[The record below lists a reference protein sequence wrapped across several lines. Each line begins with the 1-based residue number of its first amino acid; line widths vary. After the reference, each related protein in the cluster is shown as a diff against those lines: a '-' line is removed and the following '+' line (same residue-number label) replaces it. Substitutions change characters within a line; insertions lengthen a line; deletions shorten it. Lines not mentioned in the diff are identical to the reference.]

1 VETVFSVLLNF
12 FNLYRAILMARI
24 LLSWFPVRWDKQP
37 MKFIH
42 DATEPVM
49 EPFRKILPPLGGLDL
64 SPILLFM
71 VLGIVTQL
79 LAGVAG

>member
-1 VETVFSVLLNF
+1 
-12 FNLYRAILMARI
+12 
-24 LLSWFPVRWDKQP
+24 
-37 MKFIH
+37 MKLIY

-79 LAGVAG
+79 LTGWVS